1 MIIQNRRE
9 IAFRLLYLLIGC
21 LLMSTFALNAGM
33 VSAADDRQDDLPARY
48 SKDHDAF
55 HSYQPT
61 YIGYS
66 VSNSDSSNKGELKFQ
81 FSVKYEILDNS
92 DWHFGYT
99 QKSFWSVQK
108 SSAPFRETNY
118 SPETFWLY
126 KPSGLSWLPVVQAG
140 FYRHEST
147 GESGVGSHGWD
158 ITYIEPAFHWNG
170 LYIIPR
176 VWAPSIVQGFNKN
189 KAAPDNPDI
198 FKYFGYGKISAIYG
212 SKSAVQLALS
222 LQYAP
227 KDGSIAWEG
236 QADLSWRSIAEALNG
251 IFGMNYT
258 PKWNPYYFIQAR
270 NGYGEG
276 LKTYNVKTSSI
287 VVGIT
292 LVR

>member
-33 VSAADDRQDDLPARY
+33 VSAADDRRDDLPARY

-66 VSNSDSSNKGELKFQ
+66 VSNSDSRNEGELKFQ

-92 DWHFGYT
+92 DWYFGYT

-158 ITYIEPAFHWNG
+158 ITYLEPAFYWNG

-189 KAAPDNPDI
+189 KAAPDNPDTYSSTSGTERYPRSMEA
-198 FKYFGYGKISAIYG
+198 KAPSSSPSRSSTPPKTA
-212 SKSAVQLALS
+212 ALPGRVRPTCVLEEHSGGVERDFRPELCAEMES
-222 LQYAP
+222 LLFHTGA
-227 KDGSIAWEG
+227 ER
-236 QADLSWRSIAEALNG
+236 LWRRIENL
-251 IFGMNYT
+251 
-258 PKWNPYYFIQAR
+258 
-270 NGYGEG
+270 
-276 LKTYNVKTSSI
+276 
-287 VVGIT
+287 
-292 LVR
+292 